1 MTKTALVSGCAG
13 FIASHL
19 VDKLLDSG
27 YDVIGIDNMYSG
39 QESNMA
45 SFISS
50 KKFRFIKEDI
60 SNPKFFTDVHE
71 DIDIVFHL
79 AAISSVQLSVEDPL
93 FVNQHNVL
101 GTLNMLELA
110 RKKDVDRFVISSSA
124 AVYGNPDQ
132 FPITEETQLSP
143 LSPYAASK
151 IAAEEYIRAYQ
162 SAYGI
167 DSAILRYFN
176 IFGPRQA
183 HSEYSGVISI
193 FANRAVKGLPLKIEG
208 DGLQTRSFV
217 YVSDVVRAT
226 ILASQIDSAIGNTFN
241 VSNTESVTILD
252 VARQIVEYCRDENL
266 EITHVPQRIGD
277 VKESI
282 GSMGKAKKIL
292 GFSPEISFKEGLSQ
306 TIEWYRNNIQ

>member
-282 GSMGKAKKIL
+282 GSVNKAMKIL

>member
-19 VDKLLDSG
+19 VDKLIDSG

-39 QESNMA
+39 QESNMS

-50 KKFRFIKEDI
+50 EKFLFIKGDI
-60 SNPKFFTDVHE
+60 SNPKFFTDVPE
-71 DIDIVFHL
+71 DIDVVFHL
-79 AAISSVQLSVEDPL
+79 AAISSVQLSIENPL

-124 AVYGNPDQ
+124 AVYGDPEH
-132 FPITEETQLSP
+132 FPITEETQVSP

-162 SAYGI
+162 SSYGI
-167 DSAILRYFN
+167 ASTILRYFN

-183 HSEYSGVISI
+183 YSEYSGVISI

-226 ILASQIDSAIGNTFN
+226 ILASQIDGAIGNTFN

-252 VARQIVEYCRDENL
+252 VAKIIVENCKDENL
-266 EITHVPQRIGD
+266 EITHVPQRVGD

-282 GSMGKAKKIL
+282 GSMDKAKKIL
-292 GFSPEISFKEGLSQ
+292 RFSPEISFKEGLSQ
-306 TIEWYRNNIQ
+306 TLEWYRNNVQ